1 MIGLAHRYP
10 VCAGF
15 VAMFAFT
22 WPVDLWAAA
31 GSHGWVAAPRPV
43 LPLLVGSGFVIAA
56 VLVTGIVDG
65 RRGIRALL
73 RRFLVWRVGARWYL
87 VVLLGPAVIC
97 LAAVA
102 LHVALGGDLG
112 EPFSH

>member
-1 MIGLAHRYP
+1 MIGLARWYP

-31 GSHGWVAAPRPV
+31 GSHGWVAAPPLV
-43 LPLLVGSGFVIAA
+43 LPLLVGYGFVIAA
-56 VLVTGIVDG
+56 VLMTGIVDG

-87 VVLLGPAVIC
+87 VTIGVYGFDGEAFLQCVLKREELRAS
-97 LAAVA
+97 
-102 LHVALGGDLG
+102 LHGM
-112 EPFSH
+112 